1 MLSCVEWLGV
11 GSGGW
16 IGVSCFRDIHPHI
29 ARRPREGGEYAAA
42 YRLNHCCLWN
52 TGSSAFA
59 DDDSQ
64 GMMQPHDIGVCHR
77 SPRRGNHVMRPRAQ
91 TG

>member
-29 ARRPREGGEYAAA
+29 ARRPREGG
-42 YRLNHCCLWN
+42 
-52 TGSSAFA
+52 
-59 DDDSQ
+59 D
-64 GMMQPHDIGVCHR
+64 PV
-77 SPRRGNHVMRPRAQ
+77 RRGLSAQ
-91 TG
+91 SLLSLEYWIIRFRG